1 MFNLL
6 TQCVDCDKIQG
17 RCSNRANRTKGKM
30 TSSSAQAE
38 RPITFSSRGQPS
50 MLLEG
55 MIHAPTGV
63 ELAPIIVLCH
73 PQPASSDMNDT
84 LNVAL
89 AHRLAESGMLAI
101 RFNFRGVG
109 SSQGKQTDGRLEP
122 LDLAGAI
129 DCALAQSGVNPAKIC
144 VIGHGFGAYIALLYA
159 PFDARIR
166 TVISISLPLYRA
178 ASGLPKQ
185 FERPKLFVTGEFDE
199 ICPLYKLE
207 PFVEQLKGPK
217 GIKVIIGARHLMRG
231 YEEAAVIT
239 ILKYV
244 KNWAEM
250 PGV

>member
-1 MFNLL
+1 
-6 TQCVDCDKIQG
+6 
-17 RCSNRANRTKGKM
+17 M
-30 TSSSAQAE
+30 TSSSAIAE
-38 RPITFSSRGQPS
+38 RSITFSSRGQPS
-50 MLLEG
+50 FLLEG
-55 MIHAPTGV
+55 MLHAPTEV

-89 AHRLAESGMLAI
+89 ARRIAESGMIAL

-109 SSQGKQTDGRLEP
+109 SSQGQQTDGRLEP

-129 DCALAQSGVNPAKIC
+129 DYALAQPKVNPAKVC

-159 PFDARIR
+159 PFDPRIR
-166 TVISISLPLYRA
+166 TVVTISLPLFRV
-178 ASGLPKQ
+178 ASGFPKT

-217 GIKVIIGARHLMRG
+217 GIKVIVGARYLMRG
-231 YEEAAVIT
+231 YEDATVTT

>member
-1 MFNLL
+1 
-6 TQCVDCDKIQG
+6 
-17 RCSNRANRTKGKM
+17 M
-30 TSSSAQAE
+30 TSESATGV
-38 RPITFSSRGQPS
+38 RPISFSSRGQPS
-50 MLLEG
+50 LFLEG
-55 MIHAPTGV
+55 VLHTPTDA
-63 ELAPIIVLCH
+63 ELAPIIILCH

-84 LNVAL
+84 LNFAL
-89 AHRLAESGMLAI
+89 ARRLAETGMLAL

-109 SSQGKQTDGRLEP
+109 KSQGQQTDGRLEP

-129 DCALAQSGVNPAKIC
+129 DYALSQPGGNPAKIC
-144 VIGHGFGAYIALLYA
+144 IIGHGFGAYITFLYA
-159 PFDARIR
+159 PFDTRIR
-166 TVISISLPLYRA
+166 TVVSISLPLFRA
-178 ASGLPKQ
+178 ESGFPKP

-217 GIKVIIGARHLMRG
+217 GIKVIVGARYLMRG
-231 YEEAAVIT
+231 YEDATVTT

>member
-1 MFNLL
+1 M
-6 TQCVDCDKIQG
+6 
-17 RCSNRANRTKGKM
+17 A
-30 TSSSAQAE
+30 SSSAASE
-38 RPITFSSRGQPS
+38 RPVTFSSRGQPS

-55 MIHAPTGV
+55 MLHIAT
-63 ELAPIIVLCH
+63 ESKLAPIIVLCH
-73 PQPASSDMNDT
+73 PQPASSDMND
-84 LNVAL
+84 LLDVAL
-89 AHRLAESGMLAI
+89 ARQLAEMGMLTL

-109 SSQGKQTDGRLEP
+109 KSEGQQTDGRMEP

-129 DCALAQSGVNPAKIC
+129 DCALAQPEGNPAKIC

-166 TVISISLPLYRA
+166 TVVCISLPLYRA
-178 ASGLPKQ
+178 ANGFPKP

-231 YEEAAVIT
+231 HEEAAVTT